1 MFEYLIG
8 KITTVAPDYI
18 VVDVNGIGFRVQV
31 ANPYSF
37 QEEADTKVYVYQA
50 VRDDAEELYGFHD
63 TNEKRLFKKL
73 INVSGIGPKNAL
85 AILANPDHQ
94 SLVTAIGEN
103 DINYLTKFPG
113 IGKKIASRIVI
124 ELHDQ
129 ADQLLT
135 STTNNLFTP
144 TGTGSVDGDISPEL
158 QDALDALQ
166 ALGYKSKDIQKVKN
180 SLQKESYETTDE
192 YLRKGLTILS

>member
-94 SLVTAIGEN
+94 S
-103 DINYLTKFPG
+103 
-113 IGKKIASRIVI
+113 
-124 ELHDQ
+124 
-129 ADQLLT
+129 
-135 STTNNLFTP
+135 
-144 TGTGSVDGDISPEL
+144 
-158 QDALDALQ
+158 
-166 ALGYKSKDIQKVKN
+166 
-180 SLQKESYETTDE
+180 
-192 YLRKGLTILS
+192 